1 MGKKYFLDGQPLWYC
16 RLDLHEVTHVRHA
29 YDFERPV
36 VRFPPQDM
44 QCFTEFQYLYP
55 SRKQAVD
62 AIIRRLEV
70 MEDIKISHKEED
82 AAYDEDRALF
92 CFFDDKQK
100 DIFFNKLIDELH
112 ERLKRLEK
120 QQ

>member
-1 MGKKYFLDGQPLWYC
+1 MSKHNFVDGQPLWYC